1 VKFLFHHLWDFP
13 ALINKEILFLY
24 NDTPVNLISVMENN
38 PVASSRKPGF
48 PSSKPY
54 VVATAFFSLLAIV
67 GFALYG
73 LPFFYD
79 FFVNEFGWSRTVV
92 TSGNAIGKLIVAPL
106 FGFIAG
112 WLIDRYGPRKMML
125 AGSLLAGSAI
135 IGLSMMNNL
144 GMFYFFY
151 ILNALGYVFGG
162 PLPCQVLISR
172 WFTKNRGKAMGIAY
186 LGIGTGGALVP
197 LISTALEKNLGWH
210 LALTSI
216 GVIVIL
222 FSFPMAFFIKE
233 APVQI
238 EVPKENGS
246 NVPIRSVLKNR
257 NFYLLGIGS
266 MCSIGAVGG
275 VNQHLKLYLRDM
287 DFSQSQAAQIM
298 SLVLLSSLAGRVLM
312 GMLADIFPRKYVMI
326 LIYIIVGSS
335 IPLLLVPDF
344 PGRLYLFAVVFGI
357 GLGGDYMIIPLMAGD
372 LFGIKT
378 LGRVMGI
385 ILVADGLAESLSPM
399 MVGALYN
406 DTLKSYSFGFTILIC
421 FALAGALIVS
431 FLPKQN
437 INKL

>member
-1 VKFLFHHLWDFP
+1 
-13 ALINKEILFLY
+13 
-24 NDTPVNLISVMENN
+24 MEN
-38 PVASSRKPGF
+38 PPAAF
-48 PSSKPY
+48 PERSHFSSSKPF
-54 VVATAFFSLLAIV
+54 VVATAFFSLFAIV

-79 FFVNEFGWSRTVV
+79 FFVNEFGWSRTIV

-106 FGFIAG
+106 FGFFAG
-112 WLIDRYGPRKMML
+112 WLIDRHGPRKMMM

-144 GMFYFFY
+144 GLFYFFY

-172 WFTKNRGKAMGIAY
+172 SFTKNRGKAMGIAY

-197 LISTALEKNLGWH
+197 LVSTALENKLGWH
-210 LALTSI
+210 LALTLI

-222 FSFPMAFFIKE
+222 FSFPMAFLIKDNPARKE
-233 APVQI
+233 AVMEKEPGVPV
-238 EVPKENGS
+238 KE
-246 NVPIRSVLKNR
+246 ILKNR

-275 VNQHLKLYLRDM
+275 VNQHLKLYLRDI
-287 DFSQSQAAQIM
+287 DFSQSHAAQIM

-312 GMLADIFPRKYVMI
+312 GILADYFPRKYVMI
-326 LIYIIVGSS
+326 LIYLIVGSS

-344 PGRLYLFAVVFGI
+344 PGRMYLFAVLFGI

-385 ILVADGLAESLSPM
+385 ILVADGIAESLSPM

-406 DTLKSYSFGFTILIC
+406 DAFKSYSLGFTVLIC
-421 FALAGALIVS
+421 IALTGALIVS

-437 INKL
+437 KS

>member
-1 VKFLFHHLWDFP
+1 
-13 ALINKEILFLY
+13 
-24 NDTPVNLISVMENN
+24 MENN
-38 PVASSRKPGF
+38 QVASVKEPVF

-54 VVATAFFSLLAIV
+54 IVATAFFSLLAIV

-79 FFVNEFGWSRTVV
+79 FFVKEFGWSRTVV

-106 FGFIAG
+106 FGFMAG

-172 WFTKNRGKAMGIAY
+172 GFTKNRGKAMGIAY

-197 LISTALEKNLGWH
+197 LISTALEQNLGWH

-222 FSFPMAFFIKE
+222 FSFPLAFFIKE
-233 APVQI
+233 APVKN
-238 EVPKENGS
+238 EVHEKNVPD
-246 NVPIRSVLKNR
+246 VPIRSVLKNR

-275 VNQHLKLYLRDM
+275 VNQHLKLYLRDL

-298 SLVLLSSLAGRVLM
+298 SLVLLSSLVGRVLM
-312 GMLADIFPRKYVMI
+312 GMLADIFPRKYIMI

-344 PGRLYLFAVVFGI
+344 PGRLYLFAIVFGI

-406 DTLKSYSFGFTILIC
+406 DTLKSYSLGFTILIC
-421 FALAGALIVS
+421 IALAGALIVS

-437 INKL
+437 IQKL